1 MNVFTADLKDDKKK
15 LIEDA
20 VAELKNAGGDG
31 PATKAAAS
39 PKKEPEKP
47 KKVEKPKV
55 EAKKKPAAGAKK
67 PAKKAVKKAEPTDD
81 GPPKLGS
88 PLFFIFLVAI
98 STSHLQ
104 SKLGIR

>member
-31 PATKAAAS
+31 PAKAAAS

-55 EAKKKPAAGAKK
+55 EAKKKPAAKK

-88 PLFFIFLVAI
+88 PLFFIFW
-98 STSHLQ
+98 
-104 SKLGIR
+104 